1 MDGRMG
7 NEMIGTTIITDYPYE
22 KESLNHLRTYK
33 GLEYIK
39 IVRNGKTEYMS
50 FYKSTPK
57 GCIQWHSK
65 LAFMRSYI
73 LE

>member
-1 MDGRMG
+1 MYGRMG

-39 IVRNGKTEYMS
+39 IVRNGKT
-50 FYKSTPK
+50 
-57 GCIQWHSK
+57 
-65 LAFMRSYI
+65 
-73 LE
+73 